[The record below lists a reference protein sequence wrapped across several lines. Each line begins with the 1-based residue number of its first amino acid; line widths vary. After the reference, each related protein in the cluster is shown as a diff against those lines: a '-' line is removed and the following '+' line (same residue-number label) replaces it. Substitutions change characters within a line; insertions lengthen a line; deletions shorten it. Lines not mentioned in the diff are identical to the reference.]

1 MKKAAINYNLRKI
14 RELKNL
20 SQEYLARELNISKR
34 AYSMIENGETPL
46 TTERLELI
54 CEILEIK
61 PYEAF
66 MFDSEKVLKNSVANE
81 QYRLYEKLLEEKD
94 KRISILT
101 EQVKYLK
108 NSKGG
113 VNECCMQFIVNKR
126 TSFLAL
132 GLV

>member
-20 SQEYLARELNISKR
+20 SQEYLARELDISKR

-66 MFDSEKVLKNSVANE
+66 MFDSEDVLKNSVANE

-132 GLV
+132 G

>member
-20 SQEYLARELNISKR
+20 SQEYLARELDISKR

-61 PYEAF
+61 PYEVY
-66 MFDSEKVLKNSVANE
+66 MFDSEDVLKNSVANE
-81 QYRLYEKLLEEKD
+81 QYRLY
-94 KRISILT
+94 
-101 EQVKYLK
+101 
-108 NSKGG
+108 
-113 VNECCMQFIVNKR
+113 
-126 TSFLAL
+126 
-132 GLV
+132 